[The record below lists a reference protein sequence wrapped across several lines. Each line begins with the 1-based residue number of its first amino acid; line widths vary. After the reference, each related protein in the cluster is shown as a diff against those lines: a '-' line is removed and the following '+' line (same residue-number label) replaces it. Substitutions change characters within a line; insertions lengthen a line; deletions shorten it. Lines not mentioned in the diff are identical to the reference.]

1 MDANKEQK
9 LKAFLAQIVSSD
21 LQRSPEACWISS
33 RPRTNS
39 NIAKTRRLK
48 SFGIGIR
55 LNTKRKISVQKAVA
69 VSSTL

>member
-21 LQRSPEACWISS
+21 LQRSPEALDLKPAQDKLKYCKDYEI
-33 RPRTNS
+33 
-39 NIAKTRRLK
+39 K

>member
-21 LQRSPEACWISS
+21 LQGSPEAGWISS

-39 NIAKTRRLK
+39 NIAKTRR
-48 SFGIGIR
+48 
-55 LNTKRKISVQKAVA
+55 
-69 VSSTL
+69 

>member
-33 RPRTNS
+33 RPRAIPT
-39 NIAKTRRLK
+39 ITKTMRQTILDM
-48 SFGIGIR
+48 G
-55 LNTKRKISVQKAVA
+55 
-69 VSSTL
+69 